1 MGHDNANPEGNK
13 ISACDD
19 DGTDK
24 TVLCKVYITEVPL
37 SVAKS
42 FEGLDYVHYFC
53 GLNCLQKWQAQGQA
67 KAMPVEK

>member
-1 MGHDNANPEGNK
+1 MNRDSGNSAGNK

-19 DGTDK
+19 EGPDK
-24 TVLCKVYITEVPL
+24 VVRCELCITEVPL

-42 FEGLDYVHYFC
+42 AEGLDYVHYFC

-67 KAMPVEK
+67 DAIPVKK